1 MDIASLVGTIGIF
14 AVMIFGIIYDPSSGI
29 QFGPLKYFIH
39 IPSLIIV
46 LLGSIVATVLSY
58 PMDHLK
64 KLLGTIG
71 RVYKASP
78 NSLIKTL
85 VIIVDVAKI
94 ARKNVLA
101 MEDALPSIENEYLR
115 NGLRLVVDR
124 VDRDLIVDMLQ
135 AELKYVDQQKDEEN
149 QVVKLMSVLSPAFG
163 MIGTLIGLVILLQN
177 LDDPSKI
184 GPSMAVALI
193 TTLYGALFSNGF
205 FMPWFN
211 KLDVNRKG
219 EKILYEMVRDGILFI
234 EKNERPEFIEQDLM
248 NYLSPNLKKKYEDLK
263 FSSNDKGK

>member
-1 MDIASLVGTIGIF
+1 MDITSLLGTVLVF
-14 AVMIFGIIYDPSSGI
+14 FVMIFGIIYDPSSGI
-29 QFGPLKYFIH
+29 QLGPLKYFIH
-39 IPSLIIV
+39 VPSLIIV
-46 LLGSIVATVLSY
+46 LFGTIAATILSY
-58 PMDHLK
+58 PMERLAT
-64 KLLGTIG
+64 LGRTIG
-71 RVYKASP
+71 KVFKGNP
-78 NSLIKTL
+78 NSLINTL

-124 VDRDLIVDMLQ
+124 VDRELIIDMLM
-135 AELKYVDQQKDEEN
+135 AELKYIDQRKQADAD
-149 QVVKLMSVLSPAFG
+149 VVKLMSTLAPAFG

-205 FMPWFN
+205 FMPWAN
-211 KLDVNRKG
+211 KLYVAKD
-219 EKILYEMVRDGILFI
+219 EDKILYEMVRDGILFI
-234 EKNERPEFIEQDLM
+234 EKNERPEFIEQDLL
-248 NYLSPNLKKKYEDLK
+248 NYLGPDLKSKYEDLK
-263 FSSNDKGK
+263 FSSEKGK